1 MGGNDTTTNLI
12 GNGIETLCR
21 HPDQRAE
28 LVADPALIPGA
39 VEEILRAES
48 PTQSLSRATTRDAVL
63 EHGVIP
69 EGKRVL
75 LVWGAANLDE
85 REFADPERFDIHR
98 NAGRHLALGYG
109 PHFCLGAA
117 LARLEAKVAFE
128 EFLSRIPVYDVAAP
142 PERLVSITF
151 YGWETLPICF

>member
-1 MGGNDTTTNLI
+1 LPAA
-12 GNGIETLCR
+12 IEEMLR
-21 HPDQRAE
+21 
-28 LVADPALIPGA
+28 
-39 VEEILRAES
+39 VEA
-48 PTQSLSRATTRDAVL
+48 PTQSLGRATARDAVL

-75 LVWGAANLDE
+75 LLWGAANLDE
-85 REFADPERFDIHR
+85 REFPDPDRFDIHR
-98 NAGRHLALGYG
+98 VAGRHLALGYG

-128 EFLSRIPVYDVAAP
+128 EFLARFPVYELAGP

-151 YGWETLPICF
+151 YGYEKLPIAF